1 MSVVLRW
8 EAEEAAKAV
17 NSTHFLSR
25 AAAFLTAGT
34 TMWRVGEL
42 LRTALSL
49 FRDLRNLAED
59 VAQSHMGP
67 GSGFPVW

>member
-1 MSVVLRW
+1 
-8 EAEEAAKAV
+8 
-17 NSTHFLSR
+17 
-25 AAAFLTAGT
+25 
-34 TMWRVGEL
+34 MWRVGEL

-67 GSGFPVW
+67 GSVFPVWCDFSGRNTLDSALKKTEKSM